1 MKKKLMMALGL
12 VQGLA
17 AFDATAADILKLPEP
32 QKDGGIPLME
42 AITRRKTTREFSAKK
57 IDDQMLSD
65 ILYAAWGISH
75 DGKRTIPTA
84 RNLQDMQV
92 YVVKADGTFLYD
104 GESNTLNPVSDKDLR
119 SYFNKQEF
127 MSDAPL
133 TLLFTGK
140 DPKYAPMHAGSAY
153 QNVALYTAGC
163 GLNNVVR
170 GMFDKEGI
178 AQELGIPAEEV
189 LISQTIGWPYM

>member
-1 MKKKLMMALGL
+1 MNKKLIMALGL
-12 VQGLA
+12 GLT
-17 AFDATAADILKLPEP
+17 AFDAVAADTLKLPEP

-42 AITRRKTTREFSAKK
+42 AITKRRTTREFSAKE
-57 IDDQMLSD
+57 IDNQTLSD

-92 YVVKADGTFLYD
+92 YVIKADGTFLYD
-104 GESNTLNPVSDKDLR
+104 GTSNNLTPVSDKDLR
-119 SYFNKQEF
+119 SYFNKQDF
-127 MSDAPL
+127 MADAPL

-153 QNVALYTAGC
+153 QNVSLYTAGR

-178 AQELGIPAEEV
+178 AKELNIPEEEV

>member
-1 MKKKLMMALGL
+1 MNKKLMMALGL
-12 VQGLA
+12 GLA
-17 AFDATAADILKLPEP
+17 AFDAAAADMIKLPEP

-42 AITRRKTTREFSAKK
+42 AITKRRTTREFSAKK
-57 IDDQMLSD
+57 IDDQTLSD
-65 ILYAAWGISH
+65 ILYAAWGLSH

-92 YVVKADGTFLYD
+92 YVIKADGTFLYD
-104 GESNTLNPVSDKDLR
+104 GESNSLTHVSDKDLR
-119 SYFNKQEF
+119 SYFNKQDF
-127 MSDAPL
+127 MADAPL

-153 QNVALYTAGC
+153 QNVSLYTAGR

-178 AQELGIPAEEV
+178 AKELNIPEEEV